1 MHTCGLTAGGT
12 IACWGDDSHGQ
23 LTPPDF
29 AADFTM
35 PSITVPTDMT
45 VDATGPGGAV
55 VAYTVT
61 ATDNIGVTSQHCA
74 PASGTLFP
82 IGATTVRCTAA
93 DAAGNAASAS
103 FAVTVKGAPDQMTD
117 LGATVEG
124 LDLQQGTETSL
135 KAKLEAALAALAA
148 GNKSAACGQLDAM
161 VNQINAN
168 VPTRISRADADALIG
183 DINRIQAATG
193 C

>member
-1 MHTCGLTAGGT
+1 
-12 IACWGDDSHGQ
+12 
-23 LTPPDF
+23 
-29 AADFTM
+29 
-35 PSITVPTDMT
+35 
-45 VDATGPGGAV
+45 
-55 VAYTVT
+55 
-61 ATDNIGVTSQHCA
+61 VTSQRCT

-82 IGATTVRCTAA
+82 IGATTVACTAA

-103 FAVTVKGAPDQMTD
+103 FAVTVKSAPDQMTD
-117 LGATVEG
+117 LGETVEG

-148 GNKSAACGQLDAM
+148 GNTSAACGQLDAM

-168 VPTRISRADADALIG
+168 VPTKISRADADALIA
-183 DINRIQAATG
+183 DINRIQAAIG